1 MNEQTPAPVGYI
13 DTVAKSVPAFAAALD
28 IQAKGQMSQARA
40 AYLDLMDMPQIVPA
54 CLHQLAV
61 MAGQRGDHQRAA
73 ALFRQAVRL
82 EPDQALF
89 YHNLAASLER
99 LGRIPETI
107 DVLTDLAARFQA
119 ANRHDQAVPIYGRII
134 AVDPCRYAALV
145 NLGMGLA
152 VAGDP
157 AAAVPVLVRGL
168 ALAARTN
175 PELANFLAAIMPELA
190 AAGLATP
197 ALLTPPGPPTGPVD
211 KVPQAVINLG
221 KALSEMGLV
230 DISEQ
235 AYRLAMAME
244 PGLPLAHWNLA
255 VSLLAREEF
264 AEGWEQYEWRMWWD
278 GFSERT
284 RSLGAP
290 PWRGESLKGKRIG
303 IWGEQG
309 NGDIIQFS
317 PLVRRLLALGA
328 EQVVLEVPVPLVRLF
343 QESVAEPG
351 LTVIA
356 RTDDMHLFKSP
367 VAIDYIVPMMSL
379 PRLLKLRPDQVPLAS
394 NYMKPLAPD
403 REVWAK
409 RFAELPG
416 RRVGLVWSGRE
427 NFVGNGRRLIP
438 VEMLAPLFKVPGV
451 SFVSLQVGPRAGQ
464 AAAAGFPIFDAAPYL
479 NDFAD
484 TAAALAELDLVITVD
499 TGVAHLSSA
508 IGRPTWITVQHVP
521 DWRWY
526 REGEACPWYPSA
538 RLFRQMILGNWAP
551 VIDLVAQELRAS

>member
-1 MNEQTPAPVGYI
+1 MNEQTPTPVGYI
-13 DTVAKSVPAFAAALD
+13 DAVAKSVPAFAAALEL
-28 IQAKGQMSQARA
+28 QAKGQMAQARA
-40 AYLDLMDMPQIVPA
+40 AYVDLMDMPQIVPA
-54 CLHQLAV
+54 CLHQLGM

-73 ALFRQAVRL
+73 GLFRQAVRL

-119 ANRHDQAVPIYGRII
+119 ASRHEQALPIYGRII
-134 AVDPCRYAALV
+134 AADPCRYAALV
-145 NLGMGLA
+145 NLGMGQA

-157 AAAVPVLVRGL
+157 AAAVPHLLRGL
-168 ALAARTN
+168 ALAARMI
-175 PELANFLAAIMPELA
+175 PELANFLAAIMPELV

-211 KVPQAVINLG
+211 KVSQAIINLG

-230 DISEQ
+230 DVSEQ

-264 AEGWEQYEWRMWWD
+264 TEGWEQYEWRMWWD
-278 GFSERT
+278 GFSERS

-290 PWRGESLKGKRIG
+290 PWRGEALKGKRIG
-303 IWGEQG
+303 VWGEQG

-317 PLVRRLLALGA
+317 PLVRRLLTLGA
-328 EQVVLEVPVPLVRLF
+328 ERVVLEVPVPLVRLF
-343 QESVAEPG
+343 QESIAEPG
-351 LTVIA
+351 LEVIA
-356 RTDDMHLFKSP
+356 RTDDMHVFKSP
-367 VAIDYIVPMMSL
+367 EPVDYILPMMSL
-379 PRLLKLRPDQVPLAS
+379 PRLLKLQPDQVPLAR
-394 NYMKPLAPD
+394 NYMKPLAED
-403 REVWAK
+403 RAVWAK

-427 NFVGNGRRLIP
+427 NFVGNGRRLIQ
-438 VEMLAPLFKVPGV
+438 VEKLAPLFEVPGV

-464 AAAAGFPIFDAAPYL
+464 AGAAGFPIFDAAPLL

-484 TAAALAELDLVITVD
+484 TAAALSELDLVITVD

-508 IGRPTWITVQHVP
+508 MGRPTWIMVQHVP

-538 RLFRQMILGNWAP
+538 RLFRQMILGDWTP
-551 VIDLVAQELRAS
+551 VIHQVVQELRAS